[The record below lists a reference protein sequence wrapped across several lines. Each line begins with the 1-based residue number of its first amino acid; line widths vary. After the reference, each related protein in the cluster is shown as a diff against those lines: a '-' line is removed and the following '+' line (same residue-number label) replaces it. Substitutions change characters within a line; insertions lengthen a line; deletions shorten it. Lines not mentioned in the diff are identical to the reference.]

1 MSSISP
7 QIIQLV
13 TALTTLVALTAIVGA
28 RLLFCR
34 VREMQSKGLKIQTAA
49 TSVKLSAQ
57 LENVQAADNFRNL
70 FEVPV
75 LFYTLVATALALKH
89 TPTWLVAGS
98 WLFVSLRIAH
108 SLIHCTY
115 NRVTH
120 RFIVFFS
127 SFSLLIGLWICF
139 FWSLLR
145 TYAT

>member
-1 MSSISP
+1 MF
-7 QIIQLV
+7 QLIA
-13 TALTTLVALTAIVGA
+13 ALTTLVALTAFVGA

-34 VREMQSKGLKIQTAA
+34 IREMQSKGLEIQTAA
-49 TSVKLSAQ
+49 TSVRLSVQ

-75 LFYTLVATALALKH
+75 LFYALVVVALALKH
-89 TPTWLVAGS
+89 TPGWLVTGS
-98 WLFVSLRIAH
+98 WIFVSLRIAH

-127 SFSLLIGLWICF
+127 SFSLLIGLWGYF

-145 TYAT
+145 A